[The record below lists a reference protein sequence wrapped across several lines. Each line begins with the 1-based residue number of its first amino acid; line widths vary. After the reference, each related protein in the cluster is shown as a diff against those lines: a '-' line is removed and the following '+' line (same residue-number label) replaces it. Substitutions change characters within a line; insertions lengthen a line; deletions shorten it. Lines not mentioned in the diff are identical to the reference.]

1 MYIYICLSG
10 CRYWRRSLQI
20 RSLYHPNPEPEPKHQ
35 NPTITMSGLLNK
47 AKEAMGKSSGGS
59 ADAATGGAGGTQSG
73 IEKGISGAGHTRKLH
88 SHSLSLSLHLSYSPI

>member
-1 MYIYICLSG
+1 
-10 CRYWRRSLQI
+10 
-20 RSLYHPNPEPEPKHQ
+20 
-35 NPTITMSGLLNK
+35 MSGLLNK

-88 SHSLSLSLHLSYSPI
+88 SLSAFISFPDMTTDDMGVFFASRNRQCDGSLGNGRQV

>member
-1 MYIYICLSG
+1 
-10 CRYWRRSLQI
+10 
-20 RSLYHPNPEPEPKHQ
+20 
-35 NPTITMSGLLNK
+35 MSGLLNK

-88 SHSLSLSLHLSYSPI
+88 SLSLYIYLIPDVTTDDMGVFFASRNRQCDGSLGNGRQV

>member
-1 MYIYICLSG
+1 
-10 CRYWRRSLQI
+10 
-20 RSLYHPNPEPEPKHQ
+20 
-35 NPTITMSGLLNK
+35 MSGLLNK

-88 SHSLSLSLHLSYSPI
+88 SPSTFISFPDMTTDAMGVFFASRNRQCDGSLGNGRQV

>member
-1 MYIYICLSG
+1 
-10 CRYWRRSLQI
+10 
-20 RSLYHPNPEPEPKHQ
+20 
-35 NPTITMSGLLNK
+35 MSGLLNK

-88 SHSLSLSLHLSYSPI
+88 SLSVSLFTFISFPDMTTDDMGVFFASRNRQCDGSLGNGRQV